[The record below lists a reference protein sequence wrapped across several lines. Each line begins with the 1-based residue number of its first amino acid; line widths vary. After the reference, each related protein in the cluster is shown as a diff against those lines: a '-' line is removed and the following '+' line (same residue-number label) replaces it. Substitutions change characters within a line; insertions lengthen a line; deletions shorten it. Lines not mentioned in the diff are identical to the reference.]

1 MNKPE
6 ENKVYALTG
15 GTGQPC
21 IANGNTWAESEVKDS
36 LVSLKIHEPNETDKI
51 ISDEVALKMLKYR
64 HAIGVLDENT
74 LSKFMELCKTDKP
87 KCHGCGVVVFP
98 EDDNCCDRC
107 LELSFNEE

>member
-36 LVSLKIHEPNETDKI
+36 LVSLKIHEPNETDK
-51 ISDEVALKMLKYR
+51 
-64 HAIGVLDENT
+64 
-74 LSKFMELCKTDKP
+74 P
-87 KCHGCGVVVFP
+87 KCHGGGVVVFP
-98 EDDNCCDRC
+98 EDDNCCDNC
-107 LELSFNEE
+107 LEWSYLQQEAELI